1 MKTYLVTYTST
12 YEIPA
17 DSKEDAIDKASQANT
32 RHDDGTWEADIDHYN
47 SDNYNTLGV
56 A

>member
-1 MKTYLVTYTST
+1 MKTYLVTYTAT

-32 RHDDGTWEADIDHYN
+32 RHADGTWLVTKIYKAVRGD
-47 SDNYNTLGV
+47 
-56 A
+56 